1 MTRFKTMQNSSIK
14 YAKMLLFFSI
24 VIALLTITAKQS
36 IMAEIENNKIIEQK
50 QKEKQEAIEHF
61 IEKNNDLLEQP
72 QQITISKEQIA
83 ADEMAKG
90 NIDNAIAIYQELLN
104 DPDTNQDEIKNK
116 LIECYRQK
124 GLEEEIEKLLEN
136 SNENPI
142 QNNTSSENEIISNQ
156 NAQE

>member
-90 NIDNAIAIYQELLN
+90 NIDNAIAIYQELL
-104 DPDTNQDEIKNK
+104 K
-116 LIECYRQK
+116 
-124 GLEEEIEKLLEN
+124 
-136 SNENPI
+136 
-142 QNNTSSENEIISNQ
+142 
-156 NAQE
+156 